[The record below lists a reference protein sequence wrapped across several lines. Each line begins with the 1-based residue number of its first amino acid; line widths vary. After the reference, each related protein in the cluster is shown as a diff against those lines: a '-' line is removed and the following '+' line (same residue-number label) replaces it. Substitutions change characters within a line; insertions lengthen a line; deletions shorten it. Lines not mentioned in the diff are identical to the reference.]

1 VDKLED
7 LARDDPSVRQQLR
20 ELLDS
25 EDPLTVALRARVRG
39 ALTYWFM
46 DEADLLEGPP
56 LQLDTASPF
65 LIVRVVTDADIA
77 RQVRRPRRLR
87 AS

>member
-39 ALTYWFM
+39 ALTYYNQCRGESAGVAKRRRELISNVCM
-46 DEADLLEGPP
+46 HRGVY
-56 LQLDTASPF
+56 TASKCG
-65 LIVRVVTDADIA
+65 R
-77 RQVRRPRRLR
+77 
-87 AS
+87 S